1 MCQLLCEGELFFSWG
16 LLYYI
21 DGIIILPLQDM
32 LELHH
37 DICINDVDENSF
49 HSATKPLICCKV
61 TSNIIHVNKQRHFH
75 FVWGLWFMFYV
86 LCVFCLKQRI
96 TPVPRQTKGEFDG
109 FLNMIGVGTT
119 IHHSKDCMDVQ
130 VTEVEGQASS
140 DICNIKLITDG
151 EFMVF

>member
-1 MCQLLCEGELFFSWG
+1 MLQGHRQYNSCEQTETFSFCLG
-16 LLYYI
+16 
-21 DGIIILPLQDM
+21 
-32 LELHH
+32 
-37 DICINDVDENSF
+37 
-49 HSATKPLICCKV
+49 
-61 TSNIIHVNKQRHFH
+61 
-75 FVWGLWFMFYV
+75 FMVHV

-151 EFMVF
+151 EFMELIVLISSEFRLIVSI